1 MEKAVIRSPSSTPA
15 HDLHIERWLR
25 IRKEKVDAKN
35 VIVHGFEFDLNA
47 NRLAHL
53 KAAKEQGELLIV
65 PPKMAQEIRYY
76 TLFSPVLVF
85 STFYQKEL
93 VFRSAIALEG
103 NVINQVRHDCLE
115 RQELAVA
122 IASIHHWLIQELV
135 AQVPLQYKRLGTR
148 LAWLLAVVIVAV
160 SVVIS
165 LANFQVLNPVFWL
178 LPFVA
183 IWLLAEGIKRII
195 WLILPSF
202 RRWLLRQ
209 MLAGRFSRNYKSRQF
224 VLNLLTK

>member
-1 MEKAVIRSPSSTPA
+1 MEKAVVRLSSSTLA
-15 HDLHIERWLR
+15 QDLHIERWLR

-35 VIVHGFEFDLNA
+35 TIVHGFEFNLNA
-47 NRLAHL
+47 NQLAHL
-53 KAAKEQGELLIV
+53 KAAKEQGEVLIV

-76 TLFSPVLVF
+76 TLFSPVLIF

-93 VFRSAIALEG
+93 VFRSAISLEG
-103 NVINQVRHDCLE
+103 DVVNQVRHDCLE

-122 IASIHHWLIQELV
+122 IASIHHWLIQELI

-148 LAWLLAVVIVAV
+148 LAWVLAILIVAV
-160 SVVIS
+160 SLLIS
-165 LANFQVLNPVFWL
+165 LVNFQVLNPLFWL

-183 IWLLAEGIKRII
+183 IWLFAEGIKRII
-195 WLILPSF
+195 WLLLPYF

-209 MLAGRFSRNYKSRQF
+209 MLAGRFSRHYKSRQF